1 MTTGEDHQF
10 NIKESPLSTFTF
22 PRGTFQ
28 IVTMVT
34 MKCHKTARL
43 AFGGKFMLIRIA
55 TYSTS
60 HGFKD
65 VQNGPRR
72 PIVSHDTTIPLLHCS
87 ALKFKARWLDLCR

>member
-34 MKCHKTARL
+34 MVPQDCTLGVWR
-43 AFGGKFMLIRIA
+43 
-55 TYSTS
+55 
-60 HGFKD
+60 
-65 VQNGPRR
+65 
-72 PIVSHDTTIPLLHCS
+72 
-87 ALKFKARWLDLCR
+87 